1 MDLIGKAVVG
11 ALVVEE
17 ADIVFR
23 CYWYVARKKK
33 RQSSKNPTTKSE
45 AHLSA
50 PPEKMSPE
58 EGFARRN

>member
-23 CYWYVARKKK
+23 CYWFVARKKK
-33 RQSSKNPTTKSE
+33 TKFQKSNNKIRS
-45 AHLSA
+45 LSVCL
-50 PPEKMSPE
+50 
-58 EGFARRN
+58 ARENEPGRRLC